1 MHKVSVCMF
10 VCVCYLN
17 QGLQATTSKENSERL
32 MNCVA
37 LVEKQTQVIVL
48 QLKNKSFFI
57 FFRNFVTKKMT
68 QIGLIFVVEYVSC
81 LLSNLCNS
89 HREFVQ
95 SNWTN
100 LKEGIGKGE
109 QLFVGATHLKRKKIP
124 LVKAE
129 L

>member
-57 FFRNFVTKKMT
+57 FFQKLRYQQNDTNR
-68 QIGLIFVVEYVSC
+68 SD
-81 LLSNLCNS
+81 LCC
-89 HREFVQ
+89 
-95 SNWTN
+95 
-100 LKEGIGKGE
+100 
-109 QLFVGATHLKRKKIP
+109 
-124 LVKAE
+124 
-129 L
+129 

>member
-57 FFRNFVTKKMT
+57 FLETSSPKNDTNR
-68 QIGLIFVVEYVSC
+68 SD
-81 LLSNLCNS
+81 LCC
-89 HREFVQ
+89 
-95 SNWTN
+95 
-100 LKEGIGKGE
+100 
-109 QLFVGATHLKRKKIP
+109 
-124 LVKAE
+124 
-129 L
+129 

>member
-37 LVEKQTQVIVL
+37 LVESRHRLLYYSLNI
-48 QLKNKSFFI
+48 NHFSF
-57 FFRNFVTKKMT
+57 FFRNFVSNKRT

-81 LLSNLCNS
+81 LLSNLYNS

-109 QLFVGATHLKRKKIP
+109 
-124 LVKAE
+124 
-129 L
+129 

>member
-37 LVEKQTQVIVL
+37 LVESRHRL
-48 QLKNKSFFI
+48 LYYSLKINHFSF
-57 FFRNFVTKKMT
+57 FFRNFVTNKMT
-68 QIGLIFVVEYVSC
+68 QIGLIFVVEYVRC

-100 LKEGIGKGE
+100 LKEGVGKGE
-109 QLFVGATHLKRKKIP
+109 
-124 LVKAE
+124 
-129 L
+129 